1 MKVTHTNKGAAFF
14 AMLALAIAAFGFFA
28 STAQADPVLYGY
40 WTFDSD
46 TAEGGIIKES
56 SGYQAEGVHDGTLV
70 GSGITFNAISGEPG
84 NHLNS
89 GNYISFTS
97 DSYAY
102 INNSRESDSN
112 YKNTFDPA
120 GKTFSISAWVKGL
133 PDGNWEPYIAKNG
146 EGGYGWQLR
155 RRETGNTPTFT
166 YRISGGDDDPAVNIP
181 GVNAALDDGNWH
193 NLIAVYGGT
202 YRELYMDGQLVTRI
216 VDTATSAGGQGEPVV
231 FSGRY
236 TGGNYTGFANISLD
250 DVAIYS
256 GTLRNNQISYLNGG
270 GDPTKLAAAEANTIN
285 ISMATGG
292 NCDKNTI
299 VKRSG
304 KTTHTWLDGE
314 TTFYGSAGYLTTN
327 LPVGSAGLNG
337 SFTVS
342 AWINMDDINGDQ
354 AIMGNTTWGTNNQSL
369 HLVVANGKPILGLYN
384 NDLTANQTLEPNQWY
399 YLTFQ
404 YDADAQTQRIFLN
417 GEQIAERTGAA
428 AFAGGK
434 TLEIGRMKET
444 GNSYFRGR
452 MKDIAITDAALS
464 ASEIQSMMN
473 ADRGS
478 IRVEDFSLGK
488 NTDEW
493 YSGGGSTF
501 GVLYSYEG
509 KNSLHTYYGSSQDGT
524 AANVYGQGNSDANTT
539 VLWGPQF
546 TVADNLP
553 DDAVITYAVA
563 GSPNA
568 LTLDSRSSGGAGVAL
583 WDLTTGDFVRDSS
596 GAIISGHGN
605 GTATWLTNSFSLK
618 GLEGHNLMLVAAD
631 RHTSSWGW
639 IAVTDITAD
648 ITQVSPI
655 ANAAQHHLVLNDFNF
670 DKAGDF
676 NGLYEIDSEG
686 NKLNTVTNFQN
697 GYLGASTRIN
707 YYVDESGLA
716 AGKGFLSS
724 SDSSGSET
732 ATGRLRS
739 DPFLVQGDILEFL
752 ISGGSADLHFDL
764 IDADSGEVYFTT
776 TGENYNG
783 FRYDFWN
790 LKDIQDKSV
799 YIQVTD
805 AKTASWAH
813 LELDQIRQIKFAP
826 TEADV
831 EASKNVIK
839 SANLEVNKGLPGFNA
854 EVYNLEG
861 TGIDSLDALANYITG
876 GAEPDDKLYQFYL
889 SNFRAQNAGI
899 DAYTT
904 LNIESAGQ
912 YTLAVSNDEPIR
924 ITLNGE
930 TIFESERT
938 DGLEFIP
945 LTLSET
951 GQYAL
956 DILYLNESGDGASL
970 YAAQG
975 AYDALDSAFSA
986 LNGFN
991 GFGGEYIH
999 GYADYFVQSNDVPE
1013 PSTWALLVLGAVGML
1028 YFRKRK

>member
-1 MKVTHTNKGAAFF
+1 MF

-28 STAQADPVLYGY
+28 STAQADPVLRGY
-40 WTFDSD
+40 WTFDND
-46 TAEGGIIKES
+46 TVDSGVITES
-56 SGYQAEGVHDGTLV
+56 SGYKPAGTHNGQLV
-70 GSGITFNAISGEPG
+70 GTGISFNSISGESG
-84 NHLNS
+84 NHLSS
-89 GNYISFTS
+89 GKYISFTG
-97 DSYAY
+97 DSYA
-102 INNSRESDSN
+102 IILNSSQNVADASPDG
-112 YKNTFDPA
+112 YQNTYDPTGA
-120 GKTFSISAWVKGL
+120 DFTISAWVKGL
-133 PDGNWEPYIAKNG
+133 PDGNWEPFIAKNG

-216 VDTATSAGGQGEPVV
+216 VDTRTSAGGQGEPVV

-236 TGGNYTGFANISLD
+236 TGGAYTGFANISLD
-250 DVAIYS
+250 DVAFYD
-256 GTLRNNQISYLNGG
+256 GALRNNQITYLNEG
-270 GDPTKLAAAEANTIN
+270 GDPTKLVAAEGKTIK
-285 ISMATGG
+285 ISMANG
-292 NCDKNTI
+292 NTYDNYTTLT
-299 VKRSG
+299 RSG
-304 KTTHTWLDGE
+304 KTAHSWLDGE
-314 TTFYGSAGYLTTN
+314 AIFYGSSGYFQTN

-478 IRVEDFSLGK
+478 SRLEDFSLGK

-583 WDLTTGDFVRDSS
+583 WDLTTDDFVRDSS

-697 GYLGASTRIN
+697 GYLGANTRIN

-813 LELDQIRQIKFAP
+813 LELDQIRQTKFAP
-826 TEADV
+826 TEA
-831 EASKNVIK
+831 
-839 SANLEVNKGLPGFNA
+839 EVNASENIAKSDSLEFKTSLPGLNMEA
-854 EVYNLEG
+854 YKLEG

-876 GAEPDDKLYQFYL
+876 GAEPDDKLYRFYL
-889 SNFRAQNAGI
+889 NNFKASDEGVGV
-899 DAYTT
+899 DVFST
-904 LNIESAGQ
+904 LNVESSGQ
-912 YTLAVSNDEPIR
+912 YTLAVSNDEAYR
-924 ITLNGE
+924 IMLNGE
-930 TIFESERT
+930 TVFESEGS

-945 LTLSET
+945 LTLSEV

-956 DILYLNESGDGASL
+956 EMLYLDESGKGVSL
-970 YAAQG
+970 YAAEG
-975 AYDALDSAFSA
+975 AFDAWDSAFGLLS
-986 LNGFN
+986 
-991 GFGGEYIH
+991 GFGAGYLTS
-999 GYADYFVQSNDVPE
+999 YADYFVSSSFVPE

-1028 YFRKRK
+1028 FFRKRK